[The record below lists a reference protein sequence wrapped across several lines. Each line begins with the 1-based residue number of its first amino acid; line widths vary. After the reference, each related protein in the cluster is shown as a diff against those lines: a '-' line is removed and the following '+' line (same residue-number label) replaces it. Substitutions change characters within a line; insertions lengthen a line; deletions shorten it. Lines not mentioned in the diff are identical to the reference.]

1 MNPHDDAP
9 YEPTTTHAEWGA
21 GDPHLTV
28 TRDGD
33 RFTFALTA
41 DAVRIGSAVR
51 RHRPVQ
57 RARDLGRIRDRRQRR
72 GRTVSTRTM
81 CSRNSAM

>member
-1 MNPHDDAP
+1 MNSHDDAP

-41 DAVRIGSAVR
+41 DAVRIGSAEGNELTPQPSRPDYSEGVR
-51 RHRPVQ
+51 RESDEA
-57 RARDLGRIRDRRQRR
+57 RAPEGR
-72 GRTVSTRTM
+72 GVEVK
-81 CSRNSAM
+81 NG